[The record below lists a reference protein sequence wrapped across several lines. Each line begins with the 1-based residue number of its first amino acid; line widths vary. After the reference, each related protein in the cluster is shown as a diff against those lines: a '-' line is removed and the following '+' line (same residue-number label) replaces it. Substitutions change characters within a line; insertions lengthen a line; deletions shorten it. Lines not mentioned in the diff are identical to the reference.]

1 MIRRLAR
8 GLAAGATGTIA
19 LELTTY
25 LDMLVRGRPPSDQP
39 DRLGSALSDHVGFAA
54 GEDEAAT
61 SRRSGLGSAFGYI
74 DGLALPVLYAAMAPR
89 RDRPVLA
96 AALLLS
102 VGAMIGSN
110 GPAVAFGLTDPRTWS
125 LDDWLTDAV
134 PHLVYG
140 FVTATTYELLTATE

>member
-1 MIRRLAR
+1 MVRRLAR
-8 GLAAGATGTIA
+8 GLAAGATGTVA

-25 LDMLVRGRPPSDQP
+25 LDMLIRGRPPSDQP
-39 DRLGSALSDHVGFAA
+39 QRLGEALGDRIGVPLGTGQAA
-54 GEDEAAT
+54 R
-61 SRRSGLGSAFGYI
+61 SRRSGLGSASGYL
-74 DGLALPVLYAAMAPR
+74 DGLALPMLYAALAPR

-110 GPAVAFGLTDPRTWS
+110 GPAVALGLTNPREWS
-125 LDDWLTDAV
+125 LDDWLTDAI

-140 FVTATTYELLTATE
+140 FVAATTYELLSE